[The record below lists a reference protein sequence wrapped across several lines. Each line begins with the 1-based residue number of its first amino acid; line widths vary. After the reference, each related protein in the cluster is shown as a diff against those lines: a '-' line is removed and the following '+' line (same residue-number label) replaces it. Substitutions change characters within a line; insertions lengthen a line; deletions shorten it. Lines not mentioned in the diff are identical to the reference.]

1 LARASALAPEQAWL
15 TASYLVGPT
24 PSRELNEDF
33 ARLGHMIRRSKLQN
47 DEWAPSVIWIVS
59 AIIAIIGCF
68 WFLIFDLSQP
78 IIYSNPGL
86 AAYTPPPGTRLLP
99 LPRRSDAPELA
110 DLANEPPSPLTALAR
125 ALDQKEVMSEPPA
138 RKRPRVTAGENEQR
152 TSDYGQQW
160 NYGYGDRN
168 SNRASS
174 GPHKMSGGPK
184 SSF

>member
-1 LARASALAPEQAWL
+1 M
-15 TASYLVGPT
+15 V
-24 PSRELNEDF
+24 
-33 ARLGHMIRRSKLQN
+33 RRPKLQN

-59 AIIAIIGCF
+59 AITAVVGCF

-78 IIYSNPGL
+78 TVYPNPGM

-99 LPRRSDAPELA
+99 LPRTSDAPELA
-110 DLANEPPSPLTALAR
+110 DLPNEPPSPLTAMAR
-125 ALDQKEVMSEPPA
+125 ALDQKEAVPEPSPH
-138 RKRPRVTAGENEQR
+138 KRPRVAAGENEQR
-152 TSDYGQQW
+152 TSDYGQPW

-168 SNRASS
+168 SNRAAS